1 MMNDGK
7 DKQDKPSKRDEVL
20 KKKREQEEKQ
30 KKLKELARKKKAE
43 ARRRRLKQQRDE
55 IEKEEEEGEEDEDFQ
70 VQGLGTKAFPF
81 LIDISGD
88 VSVLFLF
95 FLAFINKKL
104 TLFVA

>member
-1 MMNDGK
+1 MNDGK

-55 IEKEEEEGEEDEDFQ
+55 KEEEESEEDEDFQ

-95 FLAFINKKL
+95 FLAFKNKKL
-104 TLFVA
+104 AWFIA